1 MNSCQLAIIADD
13 LSGALDSAAPFAA
26 RGADTRV
33 VISLEVLAATLETWQ
48 GQWPDVIAVNTESRH
63 LQADQAARRVREAV
77 HLLKRAN
84 PQQWF
89 KKVDSTLRGQ
99 VIAEC
104 TALRE
109 ALSLPLLLAP
119 AVPAQGRIVR
129 DAQVWVEGRL
139 LADTAYQQDARSTP
153 IIGPI
158 DQAFAAS
165 GLPIHLYCPGLEEA
179 IPREDCLAD
188 AASDEALSMLYEQ
201 LLTSG
206 ESRAMVGAAGLATA
220 IAHRCFGAADAHFR
234 SLEDVSAVVYAVGS
248 RSPRAGQQLIEL
260 RQQFPHLTV
269 INACYEPIDASR
281 TDLANSACVVVP
293 GSDGTEHTASEVAA
307 IMAAHVALVTS
318 TWQKD
323 AEQLLFL
330 TGGDIA
336 MAVLTQLGVSCITV
350 ETEWSPGVALGYVD
364 GHPSRRVITKAG
376 GFGEPQLL
384 VRLHHQLKAALKTQ

>member
-1 MNSCQLAIIADD
+1 MSGCRLAIIADD
-13 LSGALDSAAPFAA
+13 LSGALDTAAPFAA

-63 LQADQAARRVREAV
+63 LLADQAARRVFEAV
-77 HLLKRAN
+77 QLLKRAH

-109 ALSLPLLLAP
+109 ALGIALLLAP

-129 DAQVWVEGRL
+129 DAQVWVEGCL

-158 DQAFAAS
+158 DHAFAAS
-165 GLPIHLYCPGLEEA
+165 GLPLHRYYPGLEEA
-179 IPREDCLAD
+179 IPGEDCIVD

-201 LLTSG
+201 LLASG
-206 ESRAMVGAAGLATA
+206 ENRAMVGAAGLAAA

-234 SLEDVSAVVYAVGS
+234 SLENVSAVVYAVGS
-248 RSPRAGQQLIEL
+248 RSLRAGEQLSQL

-269 INACYEPIDASR
+269 INACGEPMAAPYSNH
-281 TDLANSACVVVP
+281 AFSACAVVP
-293 GSDGTEHTASEVAA
+293 GSDGTVHTASEVAA
-307 IMAAHVALVTS
+307 KMAGQVALMTS
-318 TWQKD
+318 SWQKD

-336 MAVLTQLGVSCITV
+336 MAVLTQLSVSCITV

-364 GHPSRRVITKAG
+364 SDPRRRVITKAG
-376 GFGEPQLL
+376 GFGDPQLL
-384 VRLHHQLKAALKTQ
+384 VRLQQQFKAALETR